1 MEKDFYRVVRSEAV
15 ELRLYSV
22 APTGRFH
29 DTSSPGPTS
38 YACQTLES
46 AWAEV
51 RKYLSEAD
59 PGAFTVLVL
68 ECQVSRTVD
77 LTDAEVRLEWGITK
91 DELVSRDHSACQ
103 RLAQRLRKKKIP
115 VVRTYSAADPPDG
128 RTIVVFSECL
138 KHKSQFR
145 IKGRVPLVKLLPSA
159 LL

>member
-1 MEKDFYRVVRSEAV
+1 MINYLYRIVRSELA

-38 YACQTLES
+38 YTCHSVES
-46 AWAEV
+46 AWAEI
-51 RKYLSEAD
+51 RKYLLEAD
-59 PGAFTVLVL
+59 PAAFTVLVL
-68 ECQVSRTVD
+68 ECPTTRMVD
-77 LTDAEVRLEWGITK
+77 LTLAEVRLEWGITK
-91 DELVSRDHSACQ
+91 DELLSGDHSACR

-128 RTIVVFSECL
+128 RTMVVFSECL

-145 IKGRVPLVKLLPSA
+145 IKEQVPLLRLLPSA

>member
-1 MEKDFYRVVRSEAV
+1 MSKNFYRIVRAEFV
-15 ELRLYSV
+15 ESCLYSV

-29 DTSSPGPTS
+29 DTSSAGPTS

-46 AWAEV
+46 AWAEI
-51 RKYLSEAD
+51 RKYLPEAD
-59 PGAFTVLVL
+59 PRAFTVLVL
-68 ECQVSRTVD
+68 ECQVSRIVD
-77 LTDAEVRLEWGITK
+77 LTDSEVRLEWEITK
-91 DELVSRDHSACQ
+91 DELLSLDHSACQ
-103 RLAQRLRKKKIP
+103 RLAQRLRKKKIS

-145 IKGRVPLVKLLPSA
+145 IKEKVSLVQLLPSA